1 MSGNARE
8 LRNEFRRQYDIYF
21 DGLNVRQAIDLYRSN
36 NNGRSMFSRDI
47 WLALGARYPDEK
59 ESRAEAA
66 LERAKLRYDIATLTV
81 GMAYADE
88 INRVAF
94 SLLYRTGTKDIRRA
108 IDTARRRVLRD
119 KARAERLQEAGG
131 K

>member
-8 LRNEFRRQYDIYF
+8 LRKEFRRQYDMYF

-36 NNGRSMFSRDI
+36 NNGRSLFSRDI
-47 WLALGARYPDEK
+47 WVALGAKYPDEK

-66 LERAKLRYDIATLTV
+66 LERAKLRYDIAASTV
-81 GMAYADE
+81 GMTYADE
-88 INRVAF
+88 INRAAF
-94 SLLYRTGTKDIRRA
+94 ALLYRTGTKDIRRA
-108 IDTARRRVLRD
+108 VDTARRRVLRD
-119 KARAERLQEAGG
+119 KATERLQEAGG

>member
-1 MSGNARE
+1 
-8 LRNEFRRQYDIYF
+8 
-21 DGLNVRQAIDLYRSN
+21 
-36 NNGRSMFSRDI
+36 MFSRDI

-108 IDTARRRVLRD
+108 VDTARRRVLRD

>member
-8 LRNEFRRQYDIYF
+8 LRKEFRRQYDMYF

-47 WLALGARYPDEK
+47 WVALGAKYPDEK

-66 LERAKLRYDIATLTV
+66 LERAKLRYDIAASTV
-81 GMAYADE
+81 GMTYADE
-88 INRVAF
+88 INRAAF
-94 SLLYRTGTKDIRRA
+94 ALLYRTGTKDIRRA
-108 IDTARRRVLRD
+108 VDTARRRVLRD
-119 KARAERLQEAGG
+119 KATERLQEAGG

>member
-8 LRNEFRRQYDIYF
+8 LRKEFRRQYDMYF

-108 IDTARRRVLRD
+108 VDTARRRVLRD
-119 KARAERLQEAGG
+119 KATERLQEAGG

>member
-8 LRNEFRRQYDIYF
+8 LRKEFRRQYDIYF

-119 KARAERLQEAGG
+119 KATERLQEAGG

>member
-1 MSGNARE
+1 MSGNTRE

-36 NNGRSMFSRDI
+36 NNGRSLFSRDI
-47 WLALGARYPDEK
+47 WLALGARYPDDK
-59 ESRAEAA
+59 NSRAEAE

-88 INRVAF
+88 INRAAF

-108 IDTARRRVLRD
+108 VDTARRRVLRD
-119 KARAERLQEAGG
+119 KATERLQEAGG